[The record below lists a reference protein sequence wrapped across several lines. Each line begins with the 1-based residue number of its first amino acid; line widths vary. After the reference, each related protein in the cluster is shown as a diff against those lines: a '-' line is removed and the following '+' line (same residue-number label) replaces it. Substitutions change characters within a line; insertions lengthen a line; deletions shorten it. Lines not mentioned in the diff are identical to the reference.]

1 MNFSERITKLV
12 VYLVLTVF
20 LVYSLVPLVWVW
32 VTALKSGME
41 VFYNPIGLPK
51 TWRFDNLLQ
60 AWTVGKFNIFFF
72 NSLFIAI
79 IVVVLVVGCSAL
91 AGYAFARINFWG
103 NLVLFGV
110 LLAGLAMPVQAI
122 LIPLYHL
129 LRDMHLIDTR
139 WAVIL
144 AELALGLPFGT
155 FLMRAFFKD
164 LPNELVDAARIDG
177 CGTFGIFIRI
187 MLPLS
192 KPALLT
198 LCVFQF
204 MGSWKDF
211 ILPLTILHTE
221 NLRTMPLGVMY
232 YRSRYFMDY
241 GMMAAGVMIMSLPII
256 IVYIWLQREFI
267 RGLTAGA
274 VKG

>member
-1 MNFSERITKLV
+1 LNFSAKIAKLIT
-12 VYLVLTVF
+12 YFVLIVF
-20 LVYSLVPLVWVW
+20 LVYTFVPLIWVW
-32 VTALKSGME
+32 MTALKSGME
-41 VFYNPIGLPK
+41 VFYNPVGLPK
-51 TWRFDNLLQ
+51 KWRFDNLLQ
-60 AWTVGKFNIFFF
+60 AWTVGRFNIFLL
-72 NSLFIAI
+72 NSTFIA
-79 IVVVLVVGCSAL
+79 VVVVLLVVGCSSL

-110 LLAGLAMPVQAI
+110 LLAGFAMPAQAI
-122 LIPLYHL
+122 LIPLYCL
-129 LRDMHLIDTR
+129 LRDLHLINTR

-144 AELALGLPFGT
+144 AEFALGLPFGT

-164 LPNELVDAARIDG
+164 IPGALIDAARIDG
-177 CGTFGIFIRI
+177 CGTFGIFTRI

-211 ILPLTILHTE
+211 ILPLTFIHTE
-221 NLRTMPLGVMY
+221 KLRTLPLGIMY
-232 YRSRYFMDY
+232 YRTRYSMDY
-241 GMMAAGVMIMSLPII
+241 GMMAAGITIMSIPII

-274 VKG
+274 VKE